1 MIKKYLNLF
10 ILMAILIPKFQDVNC
25 TKLTLPRNCILVDH
39 ADNCIQS
46 TNRNLDINYKELK
59 LHPKVN

>member
-1 MIKKYLNLF
+1 
-10 ILMAILIPKFQDVNC
+10 MAILIPKFQDVNC

-59 LHPKVN
+59 LHPKVNS